1 MDLYGDLYFCKDS
14 ILRIL
19 THRGENQVF
28 YPLIDIQQY
37 LEEDTLF
44 ILKFFRSA
52 AYFEKGTTLA
62 NAIIALEPWIKVI
75 SNYTDRNVKAYFDA
89 SRVPTATQQEF
100 SFLEISKGSYTNRHY
115 DLEPY
120 REGEGFLERLN
131 RPDSRIL
138 TDYFDQDSGTSMCGF
153 NEGDNSNYSMSMD
166 FDKIKHTPIVLTMK
180 QNNMISDSSRNTPVI
195 KKGVLGVKNTKHF
208 SSFYSEASFNLEE
221 IITAIFIDGLFYEVP
236 QREEDD
242 EALRA
247 ILDESARS
255 VGIQLREESKPG
267 LRLAASDGNIVDGFK
282 EETEENND
290 DAHEAPE
297 MKTVVAPG
305 AFDSIIEHENEM
317 ADDWD
322 RVYKA
327 LSGKS
332 LIKENIEPAE
342 REKSYRFEAF
352 KKSDK

>member
-19 THRGENQVF
+19 THRGENQVS

-37 LEEDTLF
+37 LAEDSLF
-44 ILKFFRSA
+44 ILKFFRSPT
-52 AYFEKGTTLA
+52 YFEKGTTLA

-75 SNYTDRNVKAYFDA
+75 SNYIDRNVQAYCNA
-89 SRVPTATQQEF
+89 SRVPTAAKQEF

-115 DLEPY
+115 DFAPY
-120 REGEGFLERLN
+120 KEGEDFLDRLN
-131 RPDSRIL
+131 DPDSRIL
-138 TDYFDQDSGTSMCGF
+138 TDYFDCESGPSMCGF
-153 NEGDNSNYSMSMD
+153 NEGDNSNYSMSMN

-180 QNNMISDSSRNTPVI
+180 QNNMISDFSRNTPVI
-195 KKGVLGVKNTKHF
+195 KKGVLGVKNSKRS
-208 SSFYSEASFNLEE
+208 SSFYSEASFNFEE
-221 IITAIFIDGLFYEVP
+221 IVKAIFIDGLFYHVP
-236 QREEDD
+236 QREKDD

-255 VGIQLREESKPG
+255 VGIQLREESKPA
-267 LRLAASDGNIVDGFK
+267 LRLAASEGSIVEGFE

-290 DAHEAPE
+290 DAHEGSE

-317 ADDWD
+317 ANEWD
-322 RVYKA
+322 SIYKA

-332 LIKENIEPAE
+332 EIKENIEPAE
-342 REKSYRFEAF
+342 REKSYRFETF
-352 KKSDK
+352 KKTDK

>member
-19 THRGENQVF
+19 TQRGENQVS

-37 LEEDTLF
+37 LGEDILF
-44 ILKFFRSA
+44 ILKFFRSPT
-52 AYFEKGTTLA
+52 YFEKGTTLA
-62 NAIIALEPWIKVI
+62 NAIIALEPWAKVI
-75 SNYTDRNVKAYFDA
+75 SNYTDRNFTAYCNA
-89 SRVPTATQQEF
+89 SKIPTAAKQEF

-115 DLEPY
+115 DFEPY
-120 REGEGFLERLN
+120 REGEDFLERLN

-138 TDYFDQDSGTSMCGF
+138 TDYFDLESGTSMCGF

-180 QNNMISDSSRNTPVI
+180 QSNIINDFSRNTPVI
-195 KKGVLGVKNTKHF
+195 KKGVLGVKNTKRS
-208 SSFYSEASFNLEE
+208 SSFYSETSFNLEE
-221 IITAIFIDGLFYEVP
+221 ILTAIFIDGLFYEVP

-267 LRLAASDGNIVDGFK
+267 LRLAASDGSIAEGFK
-282 EETEENND
+282 EEAEENND
-290 DAHEAPE
+290 NAHEALE

-322 RVYKA
+322 SIYKA

-332 LIKENIEPAE
+332 SIKENIEPAE
-342 REKSYRFEAF
+342 REKSYRFE
-352 KKSDK
+352 KLDK

>member
-19 THRGENQVF
+19 TQRGENQVS

-37 LEEDTLF
+37 LGEDILF
-44 ILKFFRSA
+44 ILKFFRSPT
-52 AYFEKGTTLA
+52 YFEKGTTLA
-62 NAIIALEPWIKVI
+62 NAIIALEPWAKVI
-75 SNYTDRNVKAYFDA
+75 SNYTDRNFTAYCNA
-89 SRVPTATQQEF
+89 SKIPTAAKQEF

-115 DLEPY
+115 DFEPY
-120 REGEGFLERLN
+120 REGEDFLERLN

-138 TDYFDQDSGTSMCGF
+138 TDYFDLESGTSMCGF

-180 QNNMISDSSRNTPVI
+180 QSNIINDFSRNTPVI
-195 KKGVLGVKNTKHF
+195 KKGVLGVKNTKRS
-208 SSFYSEASFNLEE
+208 SSFYSETSFNLEE
-221 IITAIFIDGLFYEVP
+221 ILTAIFIDGLFYEVP

-267 LRLAASDGNIVDGFK
+267 LRLAASDGSIVEGFK
-282 EETEENND
+282 EEAEENND
-290 DAHEAPE
+290 NAHEALE

-322 RVYKA
+322 SIYKA

-332 LIKENIEPAE
+332 SIKENIEPAE
-342 REKSYRFEAF
+342 REKSYRFE
-352 KKSDK
+352 KLDK